1 MKDEY
6 FKRPNGDVVK
16 YDPTKKHNL
25 DSFKARFKEC
35 DADGKPKIKAKK

>member
-1 MKDEY
+1 MKEKY

-16 YDPTKKHNL
+16 YDPSKKHDL

-35 DADGKPKIKAKK
+35 DENGKEKKKDK